1 MGNARTCGYVS
12 GTESLEMADVGGG
25 EGGGGGGGGGGGDCE
40 SEGGDSGG
48 ASEGGGAFPS
58 SFEGG
63 ADDSGGAL
71 LLSPSSLALS
81 LTWGC
86 SGGFCLLIQRGKAR
100 GNEACRK

>member
-1 MGNARTCGYVS
+1 
-12 GTESLEMADVGGG
+12 
-25 EGGGGGGGGGGGDCE
+25 
-40 SEGGDSGG
+40 
-48 ASEGGGAFPS
+48 
-58 SFEGG
+58 
-63 ADDSGGAL
+63 L